1 LLRTSKRKGYSGIP
15 VCGYNCE
22 DEREQFWSGKYHG
35 TVKTLFG
42 DLKKGTGATVISAA
56 GGTEYALEG
65 LNSSNG
71 LFTSCLISG
80 IVQRRT
86 DLDRNRKYTV
96 SELQRYISEQVIRLS
111 NGKQVPTFREE
122 NFANDFRVY

>member
-1 LLRTSKRKGYSGIP
+1 METAKEQVK
-15 VCGYNCE
+15 
-22 DEREQFWSGKYHG
+22 ERG
-35 TVKTLFG
+35 TVAFRSAGTIVKMKENSFGLENTMELSKTLFG

-80 IVQRRT
+80 IVQRRA

-96 SELQRYISEQVIRLS
+96 SELQRY
-111 NGKQVPTFREE
+111 FRAG
-122 NFANDFRVY
+122 N